1 LLIKNSKPESIW
13 QSHSLLG
20 EGTLWVKH
28 LNSII
33 FLDIKKKKILIL
45 KKKKKKKKKF
55 YLI

>member
-45 KKKKKKKKKF
+45 KKKTKKKKN
-55 YLI
+55 